1 MFHDE
6 REEYLQ
12 KIGCRYKIFIGSKR
26 ETIDGK
32 DKKTT
37 TYQIIERPT
46 GQAWKS
52 ALLF

>member
-32 DKKTT
+32 DRKTT

-46 GQAWKS
+46 GQA
-52 ALLF
+52 